1 MLDLEMIRR
10 TITERVPFA
19 RALDVRIEQVEAD
32 RAIASMPF
40 AVERTNHVGT
50 VHAAA
55 QFGLGETVAG
65 ALAFAAFADLQQAGY
80 LPVVASASITYRRP
94 AVGDLRAEAILSSD
108 EQTRVRAEIASEGKA
123 RYAAQ
128 VTITNAAGEVVSEMQ
143 VDGALIIPR
152 ERKG

>member
-19 RALDVRIEQVEAD
+19 RELDVRIEQVEAN
-32 RAIASMPF
+32 RAVASMPF

-65 ALAFAAFADLQQAGY
+65 ALAFATFADLQQAGY
-80 LPVVASASITYRRP
+80 APVVATASITYKRP
-94 AVGDLRAEAILSSD
+94 AAGDLRAEATLSPD
-108 EQTRVRAEIASEGKA
+108 EQARVRADIASAGKA
-123 RYAAQ
+123 RYNVQ
-128 VTITNAAGEVVSEMQ
+128 VTITNADGETVTEML

-152 ERKG
+152 VSKG

>member
-1 MLDLEMIRR
+1 MLDLEMIRQM
-10 TITERVPFA
+10 ITERVPFV

-32 RAIASMPF
+32 RAVARMPF

-55 QFGLGETVAG
+55 LFGLGETVSG
-65 ALAFAAFADLQQAGY
+65 VLALAAFADLQQAGY

-94 AVGDLRAEAILSSD
+94 ATGDLRAEATLSPD
-108 EQTRVRAEIASEGKA
+108 EQARVRAEIASEGKA
-123 RYAAQ
+123 RYNAQ
-128 VTITNAAGEVVSEMQ
+128 VTITNADGEVVTEML